1 MKNLNAYPLTQ
12 ALIYDE
18 IQRGKSNAV
27 TSSIERNF
35 FALFR
40 PTILAFRGRLV
51 QRHEGADL
59 EIVWSSST
67 PFFGWKYFVQAM
79 LSHYGGEQ
87 ELAFNKLLTLKE
99 L

>member
-1 MKNLNAYPLTQ
+1 M
-12 ALIYDE
+12 
-18 IQRGKSNAV
+18 
-27 TSSIERNF
+27 
-35 FALFR
+35 
-40 PTILAFRGRLV
+40 

>member
-59 EIVWSSST
+59 EIVWSLST
-67 PFFGWKYFVQAM
+67 PFLDGNF
-79 LSHYGGEQ
+79 LSRQCYLIME
-87 ELAFNKLLTLKE
+87 ESRNWLLTNS
-99 L
+99 